1 MLNFFMNLIQHLK
14 PIEALYLLDHA
25 GIETMTIENSLAA
38 NLGYL
43 AHNSFIKFEEKLDSN
58 MHLSIDTNGEQVLN
72 NTIDKKAMKFIR
84 QYELDSIKTIMN
96 KNEDYLLYILNDFDF
111 KKHLANEGFF
121 KLKNTPLFSE
131 NSFLRFIKLKEYS
144 TTEKYFSAINELKN
158 LRLELKSDLTK
169 PSVNKNS
176 NPMLYTFPSLLVDN
190 TYLRLA
196 QNICNDDFSDFPN
209 YTGSLKYSIL

>member
-1 MLNFFMNLIQHLK
+1 MNLIQHLK

-121 KLKNTPLFSE
+121 KLK
-131 NSFLRFIKLKEYS
+131 EYS

-169 PSVNKNS
+169 SSVNKNS